1 MGAEAAWALYDAII
15 YIVTNNIPGDIVE
28 CGVLSGGSMLL
39 AAHTLMRLGDTS
51 RRIYLYDTFAGM
63 PRPDAV
69 DTRWD
74 GVPALPTWEH
84 YQKNDRRWG
93 YGGSGACP
101 TRDVVI

>member
-1 MGAEAAWALYDAII
+1 MQGWNILTSRTRFSPTASKNAGGTRGGSAMGAEAAWALYDAII

-74 GVPALPTWEH
+74 
-84 YQKNDRRWG
+84 
-93 YGGSGACP
+93 
-101 TRDVVI
+101 